1 MPSSSQN
8 LTTNLI
14 INAKAGS
21 GFAELGNTLT
31 QMASMVQGITGKI
44 IDFGKDSLETYKN
57 YEKNMADAQIALATT
72 YGRGSVELGRVMRDL
87 NKQAAEWAA
96 TTPFSTDE
104 VSSAITEAARAGWDY
119 KNIIEGIPAS
129 MELARAGGIDLS
141 SALDYVIKSANAAKI
156 PFDDLGSFIDHWAFA
171 ANSSATNIDELG
183 QAMLRMGGTMNF
195 AGDQDEVLAM
205 LATLANNGYTGAQ
218 AGTLLRNAML
228 RLVAPTDK
236 AGKIMGQMGA
246 TTEELSEIMSDTDA
260 AMASAILTE
269 KGFSAYDSD
278 GNLRGMVDL
287 FSELSVIM
295 GSLTEEERNQV
306 LSGIFPTRTISGA
319 IPLIE
324 DATGAMKDLYEA
336 LTGGEA
342 EGYGSWAAW
351 VEDNTL
357 AGGLKLTLAKIEEMQ
372 RRTGSVLA
380 PQAESFLNTFSGFI
394 DKINGMDDR
403 GFAGLVGSLEGFAG
417 TGMALTGAASGI
429 RLLAWAVGGWD
440 NALALAAAIS
450 IGALVGA
457 LTNMSQVDYENSFGL
472 MDLDTTAIGAKLTEI
487 ETTFDGHVEKVS
499 EYQQAFT
506 DASSAYTNM
515 VQQLSGELIASDI
528 TGEGLD
534 PQQLSDLQKLGEQV
548 GGALKTGIQSGFATT
563 RQSIAADYAAAGADS
578 AEDVDAMS
586 TIISAIT
593 AHEDELIAKA
603 EGLSQQLSEALNGPF
618 DGMAERVSSI
628 LSEMS
633 ELMEQSARRTA
644 AYEMGRA
651 LAMAQGVSYDSY
663 TEVMG
668 MIDEAERNTLAE
680 YSGVQAAALEEAKAA
695 LDARVASG
703 EITAEKARAS
713 LENKK
718 AAQAEAMRKYKY
730 PFDAMRLNATAD
742 VIASNNPE
750 EWAAISAFVQGGGGT
765 PTSAQYGALKD
776 DNIFRTLGEFVNQVG
791 GLGAVRDMAETFRDN
806 GQLVDAAQMNLVADA
821 FNYMSQVKSGDIKM
835 PKGYSGTVPYESL
848 DNLALMGAAPLTAEE
863 TQETPDVLAG
873 RRFFWDAMGSP
884 ITDLANIVGTPFKD
898 LFSLI
903 ASSAEGAGER
913 PDVGPAGWDNDG
925 MRGAGAD
932 LSGAAAELSGAAS
945 TMQAA
950 SAVTEDMIAAYGG
963 YENALVMAGMGGTT
977 QEIVPQTQ
985 QGQATIE
992 VQTFTAS
999 SGATIE
1005 GLEDQTVEVGVDANT
1020 ASAEGAIDGLDG
1032 QDLTEFVDGDTAALA
1047 SAIDEQ
1053 DGRDISV
1060 DVGGNTAPL
1069 ASAINSLRGQT
1080 ITVNVVARTSGTFG
1094 RNQIGYAEGGRATQA
1109 SIFGEAGP
1117 EWAIPEAHTER
1128 TAELLNAAR
1137 EASGFTWPDL
1147 LARFG
1152 GLNAN
1157 PQNSQTTLVYS
1168 PTINANDAS
1177 GVDAVLRADKERLEQ
1192 WYEDRKLHDRVEVY
1206 Q

>member
-8 LTTNLI
+8 LTTNII

-31 QMASMVQGITGKI
+31 QMASMVQGITGQI

-72 YGRGSVELGRVMRDL
+72 YGRGSAELGRVMNGL

-96 TTPFSTDE
+96 TTIFHTDD
-104 VSSAITEAARAGWDY
+104 VSNAITEAARAGWDY
-119 KNIIEGIPAS
+119 EKILTGIPAA
-129 MELARAGGIDLS
+129 MNLAQAGGIDLS

-183 QAMLRMGGTMNF
+183 QAMTRMGGTMNF
-195 AGDQDEVLAM
+195 AGNQDEVLAM
-205 LATLANNGYTGAQ
+205 LATLADNGYTGAQ

-236 AGKIMGQMGA
+236 ANKIMGQMGA
-246 TTEELSEIMSDTDA
+246 TTEELSEIMNDTEA
-260 AMASAILTE
+260 AMASAILAE
-269 KGFSAYDSD
+269 KGFSVYDEN
-278 GNLRGMVDL
+278 GNLKSMIES
-287 FSELSVIM
+287 FKELGVILGTM
-295 GSLTEEERNQV
+295 TEEERNQV
-306 LSGIFPTRTISGA
+306 LAGIFPTRSISGA

-324 DATGAMKDLYEA
+324 EASNKMDALYKS
-336 LTGGEA
+336 LVGGNA

-351 VEDNTL
+351 VEGNTL
-357 AGGLKLTLAKIEEMQ
+357 WGAIEMTVSKIEELQ
-372 RRTGSVLA
+372 RRTGGVLA
-380 PQAESFLNTFSGFI
+380 PQAESFLSTFGSFI
-394 DKINGMDDR
+394 DTISGMDDR

-417 TGMALTGAASGI
+417 TGMALTGAAGGLRMLS
-429 RLLAWAVGGWD
+429 WAVGGWD

-450 IGALVGA
+450 IGALAGA
-457 LTNMSQVDYENSFGL
+457 INNMAQVDYESSFGF
-472 MDLDTTAIGAKLTEI
+472 MDLDTTAIGAKLSEI
-487 ETTFDGHVEKVS
+487 ESTFDGHVEKVS

-506 DASSAYTNM
+506 DASSAYTSM

-534 PQQLSDLQKLGEQV
+534 PQQLSDLQKLGEEV

-563 RQSIAADYAAAGADS
+563 RQSIAADFAAAGADS
-578 AEDVDAMS
+578 AEEIDVMS
-586 TIISAIT
+586 TVIKAIT
-593 AHEDELIAKA
+593 DHEDELLAKA
-603 EGLSQQLSEALNGPF
+603 SGLSQQLSEALNGPF
-618 DGMAERVSSI
+618 DGMSEKVSSI

-651 LAMAQGVSYDSY
+651 LALAQGVSYDSY

-680 YSGVQAAALEEAKAA
+680 YSGVQAAALEETKAA
-695 LDARVASG
+695 LDAQVASG
-703 EITAEKARAS
+703 EITAAEAQRKLDITKAT
-713 LENKK
+713 
-718 AAQAEAMRKYKY
+718 QAEAMRDYRA
-730 PFDAMRLNATAD
+730 PFDAMRLNTTAD

-765 PTSAQYGALKD
+765 PTSAQYEAMTD
-776 DNIFRTLGEFVNQVG
+776 NNIFRTLGEFVNQVG
-791 GLGAVRDMAETFRDN
+791 GLGAMRDMAETFREN

-848 DNLALMGAAPLTAEE
+848 DNLALMGAAPPTAEE
-863 TQETPDVLAG
+863 TRETAEVQAG
-873 RRFFWDAMGSP
+873 RRFLADAMLSP
-884 ITDLANIVGTPFKD
+884 FTDLANIVGTPFKD
-898 LFSLI
+898 LFGLI

-1032 QDLTEFVDGDTAALA
+1032 QDLLEYVDGDVSALS
-1047 SAIDEQ
+1047 SAIDTQ
-1053 DGRDISV
+1053 DGRHINVS
-1060 DVGGNTAPL
+1060 VGGNTSSL
-1069 ASAINSLRGQT
+1069 AAAINSYANRT
-1080 ITVNVVARTSGTFG
+1080 ITVNVRANRQFAS
-1094 RNQIGYAEGGRATQA
+1094 GGRATQA